1 MLHDLRKDPGLW
13 HAGRFSHCCGPK
25 HVEQS
30 PYVRASFA
38 SATHE
43 ELCQGMERLGAT
55 LRAAAAAAGPQQA
68 AAQKSSAAAARAA
81 RLPCH
86 EDSASDRDGHVGQ
99 QNRHFP
105 AAIKGA
111 AALLQKTQNGHA
123 VANGHKQIAGSIPE
137 GLEPSANAAREGAD
151 TQEAMQGLRVSSEA
165 ARAPERLEPMP
176 DGTARVELASG
187 SPEVTAD
194 ALASQPAKTLAP

>member
-1 MLHDLRKDPGLW
+1 MFPRRVW
-13 HAGRFSHCCGPK
+13 SWRAGRFSHCCGPK

-55 LRAAAAAAGPQQA
+55 LRAAAAGHQHA
-68 AAQKSSAAAARAA
+68 AALKSSAAAARAA

-86 EDSASDRDGHVGQ
+86 EDSASDRDGHVSQPNG
-99 QNRHFP
+99 HFP
-105 AAIKGA
+105 VAAKGTTA
-111 AALLQKTQNGHA
+111 PLQKVQNGHA
-123 VANGHKQIAGSIPE
+123 ACDAEGPNWAAGSIPAD
-137 GLEPSANAAREGAD
+137 LEPSANAAREGAD
-151 TQEAMQGLRVSSEA
+151 AHEAMQGLRVSSGAVTASEM
-165 ARAPERLEPMP
+165 LDPML

>member
-1 MLHDLRKDPGLW
+1 MRSRR
-13 HAGRFSHCCGPK
+13 AGRFSHCCGPK

-43 ELCQGMERLGAT
+43 ELHQGMERLGAT
-55 LRAAAAAAGPQQA
+55 LRAAAAGVRQA

-99 QNRHFP
+99 RNGNLP
-105 AAIKGA
+105 AAAKGA
-111 AALLQKTQNGHA
+111 SASLQKAQNGHA
-123 VANGHKQIAGSIPE
+123 TGGATGHGRAPGSILE
-137 GLEPSANAAREGAD
+137 GNEPSADACRESAGAH
-151 TQEAMQGLRVSSEA
+151 EALQGLRVSPEA
-165 ARAPERLEPMP
+165 ARAPGRLDPMP